1 MTYIR
6 QTQKQRCYSQYEMI
20 ALLLLMSVAL
30 EWVLYVGRFVWRG
43 RRIWVVLPVMLTAF
57 GAAGIL
63 YEYGT
68 VLAFVVVLIASFR
81 LFNQLRIAQ
90 GRMHQYYLLYSTRRT
105 GLVLGSLQIASVLLL
120 NTVPATFSDILVPL
134 TVMQV
139 GGAAAVLLLVIR
151 NIIKSR
157 HVPLS
162 SHMADRDLPTVTV
175 AIPARNETADLE
187 ACLKSVI
194 ASDYPKLEILVLD
207 DCSQD
212 KTADVIKS
220 FAQDGVRFI
229 KGDPPEDRWLA
240 KNQAYDRLAK
250 EANGEFILFCGVDVR
265 LGAHTI
271 KALVVTMRE
280 RKKDMVSVLP
290 RRLDSNPFV
299 AFLQPMRYWWELALP
314 RRYINRPPV
323 LSTCWVIRRKSLKK
337 LGGFG
342 AVNHAIIPEGYF
354 ARALVKTDGY
364 SFVRAD
370 DELDVQ
376 TRKSPADQ
384 QDTAIRM
391 HYPQIRRRPEVA
403 FVLTAIQLFFVMGP
417 FIVVLS
423 GIAWGFGLAQTLAA
437 MACVLLIATHA
448 LIVYVSNP
456 GNVPIALINFPVAA
470 AMELAYGLISM
481 YRYEF
486 SVIDWKGRNI
496 CIPVMH
502 VYPKLPDIKP

>member
-1 MTYIR
+1 
-6 QTQKQRCYSQYEMI
+6 MI
-20 ALLLLMSVAL
+20 ALLLLLSVAL
-30 EWVLYVGRFVWRG
+30 EWVLYTGRFMWRG
-43 RRIWVVLPVMLTAF
+43 RRIWVALPIMLTAF

-90 GRMHQYYLLYSTRRT
+90 GRMHQSYLLHSTRRT
-105 GLVLGSLQIASVLLL
+105 GLVLGFLQVATVLLL
-120 NTVPATFSDILVPL
+120 STVPATFRDVLGPLAAVQLV
-134 TVMQV
+134 
-139 GGAAAVLLLVIR
+139 GAAGVLLLTIR
-151 NIIKSR
+151 NLIKSR
-157 HVPLS
+157 HVPRS
-162 SHMADRDLPTVTV
+162 SHTADRDMPTVTV

-187 ACLKSVI
+187 ACLKSVV

-229 KGDPPEDRWLA
+229 KGSPPEDRWLA
-240 KNQAYDRLAK
+240 KNQAYDRLAS

-265 LGAHTI
+265 LGPHTI
-271 KALVVTMRE
+271 KALVATAQE

-290 RRLDSNPFV
+290 RRMDSNPLV
-299 AFLQPMRYWWELALP
+299 AFVQPMRYWWELALP
-314 RRYINRPPV
+314 RRYVNRPPV
-323 LSTCWVIRRKSLKK
+323 LSTCWVIRRKALQK

-342 AVNHAIIPEGYF
+342 AVSHAIIPEGYF
-354 ARALVKTDGY
+354 ARALLKTDGY

-376 TRKSPADQ
+376 TRKSPNDQ

-403 FVLTAIQLFFVMGP
+403 FALTCIQIFLVHGP
-417 FIVVLS
+417 FVVVLS
-423 GIAWGFGLAQTLAA
+423 GIAWGFGATQALAA
-437 MACVLLIATHA
+437 AACVLLVATHV

-456 GNVPIALINFPVAA
+456 GNVPIALVNFPVAA

-502 VYPKLPDIKP
+502 VYPKLPPLDQK